1 MCYNDGMQH
10 TLNPKEIRY
19 IFDDYVASHR
29 LVLALSLTPSTC
41 PWGYDPEEKTLHVNP
56 KEMAAMPD
64 WAGILYLLHALT
76 RVRLLVQTDQP
87 EAVVRTAPYVLE
99 QDGRAYK
106 LHEGKWLAAKIQSKS
121 VARAAKSLP
130 AHVLAVQYAMEE
142 AEDLMTSEE
151 EKDNL
156 HRLAYMM
163 QTGDPLRKEE
173 IGEIIDMIDR
183 AVQQ

>member
-1 MCYNDGMQH
+1 MQH
-10 TLNPKEIRY
+10 VLNPKEIRY
-19 IFDDYVASHR
+19 IFDDYVLAHELR
-29 LVLALSLTPSTC
+29 LALSLTPSAY
-41 PWGYDPEEKTLHVNP
+41 PWGYDPKAGTLHVDP

-64 WAGILYLLHALT
+64 WAGILYLLYALT
-76 RVRLLVQTDQP
+76 RVRFLAQSALPKV
-87 EAVVRTAPYVLE
+87 ACRTAPYVLE

-106 LHEGKWLAAKIQSKS
+106 LQEGKWLAAKIEGKS

-142 AEDLMTSEE
+142 AEDLMTTEE

-163 QTGDPLRKEE
+163 QTGDPLHEEE
-173 IGEIIDMIDR
+173 IGEVIDMIDR